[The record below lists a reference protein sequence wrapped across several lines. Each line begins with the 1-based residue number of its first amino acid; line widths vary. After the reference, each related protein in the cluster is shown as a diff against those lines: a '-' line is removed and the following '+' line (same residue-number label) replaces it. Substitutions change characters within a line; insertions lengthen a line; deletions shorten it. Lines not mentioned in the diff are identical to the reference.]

1 MKREMARKMERKMK
15 QNLLRSVFLAVAGL
29 FLSVGAVSAHHSQ
42 SAEFDRNRTI
52 QFTGIVQDIGWTN
65 PHGYVLVLVEAEG
78 PDGNLLVYKV
88 EIQAPNQL
96 YRAGWRRDSLTPG
109 TEVSFEG
116 NPSRDPESMNVSGP
130 LVMPDGV
137 AAFRGTGPAAR

>member
-1 MKREMARKMERKMK
+1 MK
-15 QNLLRSVFLAVAGL
+15 QNLQRIVFLVVAGL
-29 FLSVGAVSAHHSQ
+29 FLSVGAVLAHHSQ

-52 QFTGIVQDIGWTN
+52 EFTGIVTDIGWTN
-65 PHGYVLVLVEAEG
+65 PHGYVMVEAEG
-78 PDGNLLVYKV
+78 PDGNPLVYKV

-96 YRAGWRRDSLTPG
+96 YRAGWRRDSLPPG